1 MCGAHAA
8 VRHLLG
14 GMMQA
19 EHPLTIVDMEAGLEH
34 LSRGTGRHVETLLVV
49 VEPYFK
55 ALETGRRAAELAKE
69 LGVARVVAVAN
80 KLRDAEDA
88 AAVREYARNNGLTL
102 AGEIPM
108 DDEIRKSDLAGRAP
122 IELRQSR
129 AVAAIEQLAHGLVG
143 APGK

>member
-19 EHPLTIVDMEAGLEH
+19 EHPVTIVDMEAGLEH
-34 LSRGTGRHVETLLVV
+34 LSRGTGRHVDTLVVV

-55 ALETGRRAAELAKE
+55 ALETGRRAAELGKE

-80 KLRDAEDA
+80 KLRDAEDG

-108 DDEIRKSDLAGRAP
+108 DDEIRKGDLAGRAP
-122 IELRQSR
+122 IELRHSP
-129 AVAAIEQLAHGLVG
+129 AVAAIEQLARHIVDGR
-143 APGK
+143 

>member
-19 EHPLTIVDMEAGLEH
+19 DHPVTIVDMEAGLEH
-34 LSRGTGRHVETLLVV
+34 LSRGTGRHVDTLVVV

-55 ALETGRRAAELAKE
+55 ALEIGRRAAELATE
-69 LGVARVVAVAN
+69 LGVARVVTVAN

-108 DDEIRKSDLAGRAP
+108 DDEIRKGDLAGRAP
-122 IELRQSR
+122 IELPHSP
-129 AVAAIEQLAHGLVG
+129 AIAAIEELAHSIVDRR
-143 APGK
+143 